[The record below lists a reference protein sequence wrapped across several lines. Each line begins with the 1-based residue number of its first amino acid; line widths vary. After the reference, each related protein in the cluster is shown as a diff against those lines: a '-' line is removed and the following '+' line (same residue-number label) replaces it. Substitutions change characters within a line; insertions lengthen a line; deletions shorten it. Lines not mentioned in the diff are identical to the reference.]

1 MKRIIV
7 SLITIGCLVGIVGY
21 AAGVFTQEERA
32 ENSCTLCRAIRYD
45 GKTYGFQY
53 TRIEDSIFTPWYREN
68 IDPGHGI
75 DDSHPHS
82 WQPSEGPKSAAVF
95 MLRPESQLSVMR
107 RIPDRLTQAAV
118 LRAINSPNPAA
129 NIRRVRLLVEY
140 THVDARAGNW
150 YGWWQK
156 NAHAFG
162 LGELRS
168 EAAIP

>member
-1 MKRIIV
+1 MKRFIV
-7 SLITIGCLVGIVGY
+7 SVITIGFLGAVVGY
-21 AAGVFTQEERA
+21 AAGIFTQEERQ
-32 ENSCTLCRAIRYD
+32 EYSCTLCRAIRYD
-45 GKTYGFQY
+45 GKTYGVQY
-53 TRIEDSIFTPWYREN
+53 TRIEDSDFTTWYREN

-82 WQPSEGPKSAAVF
+82 WQHSEGPTAAAVF
-95 MLRPESQLSVMR
+95 LLRPESQLSVMR

-118 LRAINSPNPAA
+118 LRAINSPNRAA

-140 THVDARAGNW
+140 AHVDARAGNW
-150 YGWWQK
+150 DRWWSR

-168 EAAIP
+168 EAIVP